1 MNSKELNI
9 KQRDAG
15 EKANDWHLLDVVEIS
30 YQFEKKL
37 SKSDLLERKRM
48 SKKKQLL
55 VVQINLIPSIEE
67 ERPVFLLIFLE
78 ILVMMRCLKK
88 IKTKFFGLS
97 CAGILKNGLIIVKI
111 T

>member
-1 MNSKELNI
+1 M
-9 KQRDAG
+9 
-15 EKANDWHLLDVVEIS
+15 EIS

-55 VVQINLIPSIEE
+55 VVQISLIPSIEE

-78 ILVMMRCLKK
+78 ISVMIRCLKK

-97 CAGILKNGLIIVKI
+97 CAGILKNGLIIVNI